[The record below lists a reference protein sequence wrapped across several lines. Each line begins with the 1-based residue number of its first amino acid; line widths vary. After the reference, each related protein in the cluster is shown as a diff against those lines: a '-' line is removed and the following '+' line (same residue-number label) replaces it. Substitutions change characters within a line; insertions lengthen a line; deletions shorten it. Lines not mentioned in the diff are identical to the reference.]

1 MRPRSLS
8 PLTETVLIRMTP
20 EQRAAFNALGGAVWV
35 RAMIVRHKDEIPPE
49 QPKEPP
55 VPAKI
60 NPYPPLESVE
70 NPTVGTHQAA
80 YYLNRKAQTMRSWAS
95 CKEDAPIKPIRLYGR
110 LAWPVAA
117 IREVLQAKPKE
128 VKE

>member
-35 RAMIVRHKDEIPPE
+35 RAMI
-49 QPKEPP
+49 
-55 VPAKI
+55 
-60 NPYPPLESVE
+60 
-70 NPTVGTHQAA
+70 
-80 YYLNRKAQTMRSWAS
+80 
-95 CKEDAPIKPIRLYGR
+95 DAMK
-110 LAWPVAA
+110 
-117 IREVLQAKPKE
+117 QAKPKE

>member
-35 RAMIVRHKDEIPPE
+35 RAMIDAMGKSIQIVRHETLLGAAIVAEKAID
-49 QPKEPP
+49 
-55 VPAKI
+55 
-60 NPYPPLESVE
+60 
-70 NPTVGTHQAA
+70 QAGGGDVQA
-80 YYLNRKAQTMRSWAS
+80 HVRKAIGDLM
-95 CKEDAPIKPIRLYGR
+95 
-110 LAWPVAA
+110 
-117 IREVLQAKPKE
+117 E